1 MDLIENPKVSGVFK
15 KYTEPMQTNLRYL
28 RQLILDTAAETDG
41 LDQLEETLKWG
52 EPSYLTKSGS
62 TIRINCKKSDPKK
75 YAIYFNCK
83 TSLVETYRE
92 LYGDIFSFEDN
103 RAIVFNANDK
113 IPIEELK
120 HCIFLALTYHN
131 RKHLPMLGA

>member
-1 MDLIENPKVSGVFK
+1 MAAIKNQKVSEVFK
-15 KYTEPMQTNLRYL
+15 KYPEPMGKKLHYL
-28 RQLILDTAAETDG
+28 RQLILETAAETEG
-41 LDQLEETLKWG
+41 IDQLEETLKWG

-62 TIRINCKKSDPKK
+62 TIRINCKKSDPKQ

-92 LYGDIFSFEDN
+92 LYGDTFSFEDN
-103 RAIVFNANDK
+103 RAIVFNANDT

-131 RKHLPMLGA
+131 RKHLPMLGV

>member
-1 MDLIENPKVSGVFK
+1 MDPIENQKVSEVFK
-15 KYTEPMQTNLRYL
+15 KYPEPMGKKLLYL
-28 RQLILDTAAETDG
+28 RQLILETSRETDG
-41 LDQLEETLKWG
+41 IDQLEETLKWG

-62 TIRINCKKSDPKK
+62 TIRINCKKSDPKQ

-92 LYGDIFSFEDN
+92 LYGDTFSFEDN

-131 RKHLPMLGA
+131 RKHLPMLGI